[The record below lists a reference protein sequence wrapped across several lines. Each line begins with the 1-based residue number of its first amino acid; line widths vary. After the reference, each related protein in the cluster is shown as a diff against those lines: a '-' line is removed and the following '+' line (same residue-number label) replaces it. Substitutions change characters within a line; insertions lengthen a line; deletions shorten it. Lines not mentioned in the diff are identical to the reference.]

1 MTTNNNLDY
10 LFADAEVPFG
20 HPGRNFD
27 NTPAYFDHSPITGQ
41 GPEPDYTPD
50 EPDPIVHYAPGDRPL
65 CGNESMTAVYTD
77 EPDAVA
83 GCDECLEPRRRG
95 PAGPQRLPRPLP
107 SLPAGDH
114 RPGAG
119 WNGAGRSGGPARTA
133 DGRDGDVMPQK
144 ALNTKRKPIPAHRI
158 NIRGGGG
165 R

>member
-83 GCDECLEPRRRG
+83 GCDECLELVAEDLQDHNDYLGRCLHCRQEITAQGGVEWRRAVR
-95 PAGPQRLPRPLP
+95 RPCP
-107 SLPAGDH
+107 HCG
-114 RPGAG
+114 RAG
-119 WNGAGRSGGPARTA
+119 W
-133 DGRDGDVMPQK
+133 
-144 ALNTKRKPIPAHRI
+144 
-158 NIRGGGG
+158 
-165 R
+165 